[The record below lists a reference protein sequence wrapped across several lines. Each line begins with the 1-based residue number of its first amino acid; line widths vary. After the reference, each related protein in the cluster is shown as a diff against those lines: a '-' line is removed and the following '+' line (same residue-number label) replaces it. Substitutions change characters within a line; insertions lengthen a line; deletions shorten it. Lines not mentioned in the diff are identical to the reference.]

1 MAEAYEVIEAE
12 KANFPV
18 NFMCDLLGVSRSGF
32 YAWRK
37 REPSKRA
44 KENEELSSKIIE
56 IFDASRKT
64 YGSPRVTEELEAQ
77 GFEVDRKRV
86 ARLMAKMGLSASL
99 RPKYRARNSEPATEL
114 AANILD
120 RQFEVDEPDRVW
132 VSDITYVW
140 TAAGWLYLA
149 VVIDLY
155 SRRVVGWAMAD
166 HMRAELVLEALSVA
180 LGSRRPSD
188 EGLLF
193 HSDQGS
199 QYQATRVRE
208 TLDAE
213 GITCSM
219 SRRGNCWDNAVAE
232 SFFATL
238 KREHIYRTIF
248 LTHDDAKLSIAEWIG
263 VFYNGQRRHSTIGYC
278 SPVEYERR
286 YYSELATS
294 QAA

>member
-1 MAEAYEVIEAE
+1 MLNQKIVEIHEQ
-12 KANFPV
+12 
-18 NFMCDLLGVSRSGF
+18 SR
-32 YAWRK
+32 R
-37 REPSKRA
+37 
-44 KENEELSSKIIE
+44 
-56 IFDASRKT
+56 T

-77 GFEVDRKRV
+77 GFKVDRKRV
-86 ARLMAKMGLSASL
+86 ARRMAELGLSADL
-99 RPKYRARNSEPATEL
+99 KPKFRHLDSEPTAES
-114 AANILD
+114 AANILE

-140 TAAGWLYLA
+140 TVAGWLYLA

-166 HMRAELVLEALSVA
+166 HMRAELVLEALSAA
-180 LGSRRPSD
+180 LGSREPAE

-199 QYQATRVRE
+199 QYKATRVRKA
-208 TLDAE
+208 LDDV

-238 KREHIYRTIF
+238 KREHVYRTIF
-248 LTHDDAKLSIAEWIG
+248 LTREAAMTSIAEWIE
-263 VFYNGQRRHSTIGYC
+263 VFYNGQRKHSTIGYC
-278 SPVEYERR
+278 TPVEYERAF
-286 YYSELATS
+286 YSEIPTS